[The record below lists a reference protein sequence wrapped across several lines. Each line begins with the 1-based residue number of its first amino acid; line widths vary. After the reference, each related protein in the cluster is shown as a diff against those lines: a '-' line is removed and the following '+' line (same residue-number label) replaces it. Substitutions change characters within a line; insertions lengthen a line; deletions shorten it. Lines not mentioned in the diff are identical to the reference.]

1 MTTHEPPGGPA
12 PSGAGKRKAPRS
24 ARSRRRPMR
33 AAQPGRRAATPDPAS
48 ASASRASTP
57 AEPSVDPEATQAM
70 EVVPLGATAAASTAT
85 PTPPV
90 APERPDPPRAT
101 ATTYADDA
109 PADAVDPVDAG
120 DASAEPERDPRFWH
134 RDHPV
139 FTPLAGFFTGLL
151 VAVAVPGVFGALLS
165 SFLDDESV
173 ARVFPFTLA
182 VVGVPLVLLAVPRT
196 RRFGKYMLFGMVLTA
211 VVVVAVA
218 ALTLWILI
226 SNDG

>member
-1 MTTHEPPGGPA
+1 MNHRVSAVTYDTIIRGGLWFDGTGAEPAVRDLGILGG
-12 PSGAGKRKAPRS
+12 RV
-24 ARSRRRPMR
+24 
-33 AAQPGRRAATPDPAS
+33 AAVSATPLKAGPD
-48 ASASRASTP
+48 T
-57 AEPSVDPEATQAM
+57 
-70 EVVPLGATAAASTAT
+70 EVVEAAGRWVMPGMVDIHTHYDVEVLEGPGLSESLRHGVTTLLLGSCSLST
-85 PTPPV
+85 V
-90 APERPDPPRAT
+90 H
-101 ATTYADDA
+101 
-109 PADAVDPVDAG
+109 VDPVDAG